1 MIRSVI
7 ALVTTFFVT
16 IYSAT
21 VVIVAKLLGRPT
33 RPNSVYERAMQRWAG
48 ALIRGAGVKVVLHGE
63 ENITAGGGVYICN
76 HVSWFDV
83 FAIASKLPRC
93 TFVAKHEL
101 RGIPIFGWG
110 AESAGVV
117 FLDRENRK
125 AAFESYKV
133 AAQAVQAGS
142 RIVVFPE
149 GTRGED
155 YHLRTFK
162 KGPFVLARD
171 THKFNLGYE
180 FFESR
185 RGLTIKDM
193 GWACRALYNIGP
205 AGTTAVYSGKTWHAG
220 TVNCSDQV
228 RKGLNVNF
236 VPARPLATLKRNPF
250 DACALYAEAYEP
262 LSHLLDPALLNAGAH
277 ALSG

>member
-1 MIRSVI
+1 MIRSAI
-7 ALVTTFFVT
+7 AIITTIIVT
-16 IYSAT
+16 IYSA
-21 VVIVAKLLGRPT
+21 VLVIAARLLHRPM
-33 RPNSVYERAMQRWAG
+33 RQHSVYERAMQRWASG
-48 ALIRGAGVKVVLHGE
+48 VIRGAGVTVVLHGE

-117 FLDRENRK
+117 FLDRDNRK

-133 AAQAVQAGS
+133 AATAVQGGR

-149 GTRGED
+149 GTRGFD

-162 KGPFVLARD
+162 KGPFVLAISSEEPIIPTVIYGAREVMG
-171 THKFNLGYE
+171 K
-180 FFESR
+180 ESFR
-185 RGLTIKDM
+185 VRS
-193 GWACRALYNIGP
+193 
-205 AGTTAVYSGKTWHAG
+205 GTVHIHFLEPIETRGKTYDDRTAIMAETHRRMADFLDREYG
-220 TVNCSDQV
+220 V
-228 RKGLNVNF
+228 RE
-236 VPARPLATLKRNPF
+236 PA
-250 DACALYAEAYEP
+250 
-262 LSHLLDPALLNAGAH
+262 
-277 ALSG
+277 